1 MGFVVGREC
10 QQDGMSLAPKQLLAF
25 ESYFQVDVRRF
36 PASSLEAAQPQFGK
50 GAGPG
55 MIKIGLY
62 SEDRTLHTLLS
73 SALGKEFEVQLE
85 ADEDGINLLRAAG
98 DCDVVILDLNSNH
111 DSLQERIG
119 CTQRLIATHVPLVI
133 MADDGL
139 RSTAFELVRTGAFGY
154 CRRPPSIRDLKT
166 MLSRAFE
173 NSSLRQQLQT
183 VQQQLE
189 EPGSCDHLIGASPQM
204 QRVYQLVHRVTN
216 LNASVLVTGES
227 GTGKELIARAIH
239 NLGSRANRP
248 FVAVSCG
255 AIPET
260 LIEAEL
266 FGHEKGAFTGT
277 VGAREGYFEQA
288 ADGTLFLDEIGDLS
302 LFTQVKLLRVLQQME
317 FNRLGSNRLI
327 PLRARLI
334 FATHQDLGKLVAEGK
349 FRQDLFYRINVM
361 RIDSP
366 PLQDRVEDIPLIA
379 HHFLRHYAGVFQK
392 PVDNIEPDALE
403 MLQGYAWP
411 GNVREL
417 ENVIQRAIILA
428 PGCAVRAEDLNL
440 NGHEQEDPGAFDEV
454 VDIAD
459 YQPAGSFERQL
470 RDYKIRLAV
479 AAVREASG
487 NKTLAARSLSIS
499 RAYLHRLLRLAET
512 DSEGIYT
519 EPPLRHSGTA

>member
-1 MGFVVGREC
+1 
-10 QQDGMSLAPKQLLAF
+10 
-25 ESYFQVDVRRF
+25 
-36 PASSLEAAQPQFGK
+36 
-50 GAGPG
+50 
-55 MIKIGLY
+55 MIRIGLY
-62 SEDRTLHTLLS
+62 SEDRTLYPLLS
-73 SALGKEFEVQLE
+73 SALGKEFKVILG
-85 ADEDGINLLRAAG
+85 ADEGSMVELLSSDG
-98 DCDVVILDLNSNH
+98 CDVTILDLHTNR
-111 DSLQERIG
+111 DTLQERIG
-119 CTQRLIATHVPLVI
+119 ASHRLIAFQAPSLI

-139 RSTAFELVRTGAFGY
+139 RSTAFEMVRMGAFGY

-166 MLSRAFE
+166 MLSRAYE
-173 NSSLRQQLQT
+173 NSLLKRQLQT

-189 EPGSCDHLIGASPQM
+189 APVSCDGMIGSSAQM
-204 QRVYQLVHRVTN
+204 QRVYQLVNRVAD

-239 NLGSRANRP
+239 NLGARRNKP

-317 FNRLGSNRLI
+317 FSRLGSNRLI

-334 FATHQDLGKLVAEGK
+334 FATHQDLAKLVAEGK
-349 FRQDLFYRINVM
+349 FRQDLYYRINVM
-361 RIDSP
+361 RIEP
-366 PLQDRVEDIPLIA
+366 PSLAEHADDIPRIA
-379 HHFLRHYAGVFQK
+379 AHFLRKYSQMFQK
-392 PVDNIEPDALE
+392 PMEDIAPDALA
-403 MLQGYAWP
+403 MLQNYPWP

-428 PGCAVRAEDLNL
+428 TGDTIRLEDLPL
-440 NGHEQEDPGAFDEV
+440 NAPEEGAADLGDV
-454 VDIAD
+454 VDIGE
-459 YQPAGSFERQL
+459 YHPTGSFERQL
-470 RDYKIRLAV
+470 RDYKIKLAV
-479 AAVREASG
+479 NAVREHSG

-499 RAYLHRLLRLAET
+499 RAYLHRLLRLAEA
-512 DSEGIYT
+512 D
-519 EPPLRHSGTA
+519 PQFAQDLRESISA